1 MEFVRLLSA
10 GVFGAIVY
18 FLASS
23 GQVPMALG
31 AIAFLVVMQAGW
43 TETRLQN
50 IANSLD
56 FNFERLRHLHRN
68 PLD

>member
-1 MEFVRLLSA
+1 MEFMRFLSA
-10 GVFGAIVY
+10 AAFGAIVY

-23 GQVPMALG
+23 GQVPGALG
-31 AIAFLVVMQAGW
+31 LIAFLVVMQAGW

-50 IANSLD
+50 IANALD